1 MNRRNSFN
9 MRALDVVRFSGDPN
23 PDMIQIIKDVGG
35 VSSQDNM
42 PQPETGEGQ
51 MDTGDEQTMSNPGV
65 YCVLSAWGGGG
76 GGRERER
83 EKGGGGREGR
93 GREREREA
101 HYIPHVIAYPLFG
114 L

>member
-65 YCVLSAWGGGG
+65 YCVLSAWEGGGG
-76 GGRERER
+76 GGG
-83 EKGGGGREGR
+83 K
-93 GREREREA
+93 GRERRGWRER
-101 HYIPHVIAYPLFG
+101 G
-114 L
+114 